1 MPSFQPLVNEY
12 RGNIHDLTHMG
23 YVCIVDENSNV
34 LWHVGDPD
42 EVVFYRSAS
51 KPIQALPVIA
61 RGLDKKY
68 GLTDEETAIFAG
80 SHQGDSFHVK
90 ALEGIFEKAGFT
102 EDMLCMD
109 PAMPQVKYAPGT
121 TPRKFYHNC
130 SGKHAGALL
139 LQRELGGEVRDY
151 WREDSPAQ
159 KEILRSVAVV
169 SEYPAEKVGIG
180 LDGCGV
186 PVFAVGMKNIAI
198 AFKNLVRPGKIADE
212 ALSKAAEA
220 YVPRMHEYPY
230 MVKGL
235 NTLCTLLNSDPD
247 IVAKGGANGC
257 YGLAIKSLGIGISIK
272 LADGTNGVWPMVIA
286 AALKQAGYRNDSVYA
301 VLDKLCPTILVNDNM
316 SPCGERRCVME
327 FMRGL

>member
-1 MPSFQPLVNEY
+1 MPSFRPLVNEY
-12 RGNIHDLTHMG
+12 RGNILDLVHMG
-23 YVCIVDENSNV
+23 YVCIVDEDSNV

-61 RGLDKKY
+61 RGLDVKY

-80 SHQGDSFHVK
+80 SHQGDSCHVK
-90 ALEGIFEKAGFT
+90 ALTGIFEKAGFS

-109 PAMPQVKYAPGT
+109 PAMPQVKHAPGT
-121 TPRKFYHNC
+121 EPRKFYHNC

-159 KEILRSVAVV
+159 LEIRRALAVV
-169 SEYPAEKVGIG
+169 SEYPVEKVGVG

-198 AFKNLVRPGKIADE
+198 AFKNLVRPHKINEE
-212 ALSKAAEA
+212 ALARATERF
-220 YVPRMHEYPY
+220 VPRMNTYPH
-230 MVKGL
+230 MVKGEG
-235 NTLCTLLNSDPD
+235 TLCTLLNSDAD

-257 YGLAIKSLGIGISIK
+257 YGIGIKSLGVGISIK
-272 LADGTNGVWPMVIA
+272 MADGTNGVWPMVIL
-286 AALKQAGYRNDSVYA
+286 AALRQLGYENPDLYA
-301 VLDKLCPTILVNDNM
+301 VLDKLCPAILVNDNM
-316 SPCGERRCVME
+316 SPCGERRPVCS
-327 FMRGL
+327 FIRG

>member
-1 MPSFQPLVNEY
+1 M
-12 RGNIHDLTHMG
+12 
-23 YVCIVDENSNV
+23 CIVDEDSNV

-61 RGLDKKY
+61 RGLDVKY
-68 GLTDEETAIFAG
+68 GLTREETAIFAG

-109 PAMPQVKYAPGT
+109 PAMPQVPHENGIS
-121 TPRKFYHNC
+121 PRKFYHNC

-139 LQRELGGEVRDY
+139 LQRELGGEARDY

-159 KEILRSVAVV
+159 LEIRRALSVV
-169 SEYPAEKVGIG
+169 SEYPEEKVGMG

-198 AFKNLVRPGKIADE
+198 AFKNLVRPHKIKEKQLAE
-212 ALSKAAEA
+212 AAEKF
-220 YVPRMHEYPY
+220 VPRMHEYPH

-247 IVAKGGANGC
+247 IVAKGGANGA
-257 YGLAIKSLGIGISIK
+257 YGIGIRSLGVGISIK

-286 AALKQAGYRNDSVYA
+286 AAFRQIGYENEDA
-301 VLDKLCPTILVNDNM
+301 LALLDRLCPAIMVNDNM
-316 SPCGERRCVME
+316 SPCGERRSVCS
-327 FMRGL
+327 FSRG